1 MVNAYL
7 TVIDGPDRGK
17 QVKVGEHVRVGR
29 DASLELEISD
39 GDTGVHRSP
48 HFSIYFGEGL
58 YHFTSDYEGDTRING
73 RVAQRAQMRNGDII
87 EIGYFTRI
95 RFWIDESGR
104 DLENTSPPDTPT
116 RF

>member
-1 MVNAYL
+1 VENAFL

-29 DASLELEISD
+29 DSRLELEISD
-39 GDTGVHRSP
+39 GDTGVHRKP
-48 HFSIYFGEGL
+48 HFAIYVEGGT
-58 YHFTSDYEGDTRING
+58 YHFISDYESDTRING
-73 RVAQRAQMRNGDII
+73 RVAQRTQMRSGDII

-95 RFWIDESGR
+95 RFWIDDSDR
-104 DLENTSPPDTPT
+104 DLEATNPDTPT